1 MPSAAIMRVWCV
13 DAPCQ
18 GLTYADLN
26 AGRVL
31 FGDVADNDGCIYRI
45 SADETID
52 ALAGHSQ
59 PPTSTTAGRKSR
71 PRHPAGRML
80 GGRGATRL
88 YIPGRQPVL
97 E

>member
-13 DAPCQ
+13 DGPCQ

-45 SADETID
+45 SAAETID
-52 ALAGHSQ
+52 ALAGH
-59 PPTSTTAGRKSR
+59 
-71 PRHPAGRML
+71 
-80 GGRGATRL
+80 
-88 YIPGRQPVL
+88 
-97 E
+97 